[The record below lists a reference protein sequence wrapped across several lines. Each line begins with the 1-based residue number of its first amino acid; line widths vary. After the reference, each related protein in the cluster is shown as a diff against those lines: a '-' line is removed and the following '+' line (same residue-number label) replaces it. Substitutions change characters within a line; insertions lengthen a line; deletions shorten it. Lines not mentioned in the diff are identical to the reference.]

1 MSRFP
6 EISPND
12 YTDEQNELAQKVAG
26 SRGAMRGPFV
36 PALHSPGVLRAIEA
50 TGAYV
55 RFHNALPDDLK
66 ELATL
71 VVGRF
76 WGAQYEWYAHARLA
90 LQSGVEPAIVAAIR
104 KGEAPQKLSPAQ
116 AAIYNF
122 CVELNGTHGVRDETF
137 RAVASRFGT
146 RGVMD
151 LIGICGHYS
160 MISMILNVAQ
170 VPTPDGSVPL
180 APLKQH
186 AK

>member
-6 EISPND
+6 EISHNE
-12 YTDEQNELAQKVAG
+12 YTDEQNELAQKVAS

-36 PALHSPGVLRAIEA
+36 PALHSAGILRAIEA

-55 RFHNALPDDLK
+55 RFENALPEDLK

-76 WGAQYEWYAHARLA
+76 WGAQYEWWAHARLA
-90 LQSGVEPAIVAAIR
+90 LQSGVDPAIVEAIR
-104 KGEAPQKLSPAQ
+104 KGEAPKKLTAAQ

-122 CVELNGTHGVRDETF
+122 CVELNGTHSVTDDTF
-137 RAVASRFGT
+137 AAVATRFGT

-170 VPTPDGSVPL
+170 TSTPDGSVPL
-180 APLKQH
+180 APLKRL
-186 AK
+186 K

>member
-6 EISPND
+6 EISQND
-12 YTDEQNELAQKVAG
+12 YNDEQAELAQKVAG

-55 RFHNALPDDLK
+55 RFHNSLPDDLK

-71 VVGRF
+71 VLARF
-76 WGAQYEWYAHARLA
+76 WGAQYEWYAHSSLA
-90 LQSGVEPAIVAAIR
+90 AKAGLDPAIIEAIR
-104 KGEAPQKLSPAQ
+104 KGEAPKNLSAAQ

-122 CVELNGTHGVRDETF
+122 VVELNGTHEVHDKTF
-137 RAVASRFGT
+137 NAVASRFGT

-151 LIGICGHYS
+151 LIGISGHYS
-160 MISMILNVAQ
+160 MISMILNVAK

-180 APLKQH
+180 KR

>member
-12 YTDEQNELAQKVAG
+12 YTDEQNDLAQKVAS

-36 PALHSPGVLRAIEA
+36 PALHSPGVLRAIES

-55 RFHNALPDDLK
+55 RFHNSLPGDLK

-90 LQSGVEPAIVAAIR
+90 KQEGLDPAIIESIR
-104 KGEAPQKLSPAQ
+104 KGEAPKQLTPAQ

-122 CVELNGTHGVRDETF
+122 CVEINGTHSVRDDTF
-137 RAVASRFGT
+137 RAVAARFGT

-151 LIGICGHYS
+151 LVGICGHYS
-160 MISMILNVAQ
+160 MISMILNVSQ
-170 VPTPDGSVPL
+170 VPTPDGTVPL
-180 APLKQH
+180 APLKRG
-186 AK
+186 A

>member
-6 EISPND
+6 EVSHNE
-12 YTDEQNELAQKVAG
+12 YTEEQSELAQKVAS

-55 RFHNALPDDLK
+55 RFHNSLPDDLK
-66 ELATL
+66 ELAKL

-76 WGAQYEWYAHARLA
+76 WGAQYEWYAHASLA
-90 LQSGVEPAIVAAIR
+90 AKAGLDPAIIEAIR
-104 KGEAPQKLSPAQ
+104 KGEAPKHLTPAQ

-122 CVELNGTHGVRDETF
+122 CVELNGTHEVGEKAFDN
-137 RAVASRFGT
+137 VASRFGT

-151 LIGICGHYS
+151 LIGVCGHYS
-160 MISMILNVAQ
+160 MISMILNVAR

-180 APLKQH
+180 KRS
-186 AK
+186 K

>member
-6 EISPND
+6 EISPNQ
-12 YTDEQNELAQKVAG
+12 YTDDQNELAQKVAS
-26 SRGAMRGPFV
+26 SRGSMRGPFA
-36 PALHSPGVLRAIEA
+36 PALHAPGILRAIEA

-55 RFHNALPDDLK
+55 RFHNSLSDDLK

-71 VVGRF
+71 VMGRF
-76 WGAQYEWYAHARLA
+76 WGAQYEWYAHARLG
-90 LQSGVEPAIVAAIR
+90 LQSGIDPAIVEAIR
-104 KGEAPQKLSPAQ
+104 KGEAPKNLSPEQ

-122 CVELNGTHGVRDETF
+122 CVELNGTHAVSDKTF
-137 RAVASRFGT
+137 EAVASRFGT

-180 APLKQH
+180 QPIKRG
-186 AK
+186 

>member
-6 EISPND
+6 EISHNE
-12 YTDEQNELAQKVAG
+12 YTDEQSELAQKVAG

-55 RFHNALPDDLK
+55 RFHNSLPDDLK

-76 WGAQYEWYAHARLA
+76 WGAQYEWYAHASLA
-90 LQSGVEPAIVAAIR
+90 LKSGVDPAIVEAIR
-104 KGEAPQKLSPAQ
+104 KGEAPKNLTPVQ

-122 CVELNGTHGVRDETF
+122 CVELNGTHDVHDKTF
-137 RAVASRFGT
+137 EAVASRFGT

-160 MISMILNVAQ
+160 MISMILNVAR
-170 VPTPDGSVPL
+170 VTTPDGSVPL
-180 APLKQH
+180 ARTKR

>member
-12 YTDEQNELAQKVAG
+12 YTDEQNELAQKVAS

-55 RFHNALPDDLK
+55 RFQNSLPDDLK
-66 ELATL
+66 ELATI
-71 VVGRF
+71 VVARF

-90 LQSGVEPAIVAAIR
+90 LQAGIPSEVVDAIR
-104 KGEAPQKLSPAQ
+104 KGEAPAKLTPAQ

-122 CVELNGTHGVRDETF
+122 CIEINGTHTVRDRTF
-137 RAVASRFGT
+137 AAVASRFGT

-151 LIGICGHYS
+151 LVGICGHYS

-180 APLKQH
+180 AP
-186 AK
+186 AKYAK

>member
-6 EISPND
+6 EITANEYSE
-12 YTDEQNELAQKVAG
+12 EQNELAQKVAS

-36 PALHSPGVLRAIEA
+36 PALHSPGILRAIEA

-55 RFHNALPDDLK
+55 RFHNSLSDDLK

-90 LQSGVEPAIVAAIR
+90 VQAGVDPAVVDAIR
-104 KGEAPQKLSPAQ
+104 KGEAPEHLSPAQ
-116 AAIYNF
+116 AAVYNF
-122 CVELNGTHGVRDETF
+122 CVELNGTHGVREATF
-137 RAVASRFGT
+137 EAVESRFGT

-180 APLKQH
+180 APLKRH
-186 AK
+186 R

>member
-6 EISPND
+6 EVTPNH
-12 YTDEQNELAQKVAG
+12 YTDEQNELAQKVAA
-26 SRGAMRGPFV
+26 SRGGMLGPFV

-55 RFHNALPDDLK
+55 RFENSLPDDLK
-66 ELATL
+66 ELATIT
-71 VVGRF
+71 VGRF
-76 WGAQYEWYAHARLA
+76 WGAQYEWYAHANLA
-90 LQSGVEPAIVAAIR
+90 LKTGVAPAIVDAIR
-104 KGEAPQKLSPAQ
+104 KGEAPKNLTPAQ

-122 CVELNGTHGVRDETF
+122 CVELNGTHAVSDHAFE
-137 RAVASRFGT
+137 AVASRFGT

-151 LIGICGHYS
+151 LIGINGHYS

-180 APLKQH
+180 QPLTHKR
-186 AK
+186 

>member
-1 MSRFP
+1 
-6 EISPND
+6 
-12 YTDEQNELAQKVAG
+12 
-26 SRGAMRGPFV
+26 MRGPFT

-55 RFHNALPDDLK
+55 RFHNSLSEDLK

-71 VVGRF
+71 VVGSF

-90 LQSGVEPAIVAAIR
+90 LKAGLDPAIVEAIR
-104 KGEAPQKLSPAQ
+104 KGEAPEKLTPAQ

-122 CVELNGTHGVRDETF
+122 CIELNGTHHVRDETF
-137 RAVASRFGT
+137 NAVASRFGT

-170 VPTPDGSVPL
+170 VPTPDGTM
-180 APLKQH
+180 PLKPH
-186 AK
+186 KRGK